1 MIGEVILPWPVKEL
15 SPNARVHWAVKAAA
29 TKSARTNAG
38 WATKA
43 AGIPKLPSVPLKLT
57 VTYNPPSRR
66 KLDGDNLI
74 SRLKPVFD
82 GIADAIG
89 VDDSKFK
96 IEPPIRA
103 EPVKHGAVKITL
115 EVA

>member
-1 MIGEVILPWPVKEL
+1 MIGEITLPWPVKEL

-29 TKSARTNAG
+29 TKSARAMAH
-38 WATKA
+38 WATLA
-43 AGIPKLPSVPLKLT
+43 SGIPKQPTVPLKLT

-66 KLDGDNLI
+66 KLDGDNLV

-89 VDDSKFK
+89 VDDSAFT
-96 IEPPIRA
+96 IPAPIRA
-103 EPVKHGAVKITL
+103 EPVKHGAVRITL
-115 EVA
+115 EQI